1 MNPDISASLPNANAA
16 LPVALVT
23 GGANRIGAAICRTL
37 HAAGFRIVLHYRKS
51 AAAAQAL
58 AAELNQ
64 QRGDSAHALQA
75 DLLNLEQVSELARA
89 GTARWGHIDALV
101 NNASTFYPLPLQAV
115 TAQHWQELMDSN
127 ARAPLFLSQALLP
140 ALGAASGCIVNIVDS
155 TALHGVAG
163 FTPYTMAKAALANMT
178 HSLAKELAPTIR
190 VNGVSPGAI
199 LWPEFDGGWSK
210 AEKQQ
215 TLARIPLG
223 RLGTPDDIANAVLF
237 LIRDASYLT
246 GQVINVDG
254 GTA

>member
-1 MNPDISASLPNANAA
+1 MNPDISAAPPARNAVQ
-16 LPVALVT
+16 PVALVT
-23 GGANRIGAAICRTL
+23 GGANRIGAVICRIL

-51 AAAAQAL
+51 EAAAQAL
-58 AAELNQ
+58 VTELNQ
-64 QRGDSAHALQA
+64 QRADSAHALQA
-75 DLLNLEQVSELARA
+75 DLLDLEQIAELARA
-89 GTARWGHIDALV
+89 GIARWGRIDALV
-101 NNASTFYPLPLQAV
+101 NNASAFYPVPLQ
-115 TAQHWQELMDSN
+115 TLSAQHWHELMDSN

-140 ALGAASGCIVNIVDS
+140 ALSANSGCIVNVVDS

-178 HSLAKELAPTIR
+178 HSLARELAPTIR

-199 LWPEFDGGWSK
+199 LWPEFDGGWSEE
-210 AEKQQ
+210 EKQQ

-223 RLGTPDDIANAVLF
+223 RLGTPEDIANAVLF